1 MSTRHRILAP
11 PARGYTIV
19 ELMVSITIGLIIL
32 AGLVTLFAG
41 NSRERGEI
49 ERANEQTENGRYA
62 LKVIADDLH
71 AAGYFATFNPGT
83 VLAPNVQLQPNVPVA
98 LPNVCATDLATLT
111 SGLAVPVQGFYQ
123 PAAAAVPA
131 CIADLRA
138 NTDILVVRRASTC
151 VAGTPGPPVCDP
163 QVAGYAYFQASGCA
177 AEFTLGNY
185 YRLDSTVANLN
196 LTQKDCVKPA
206 PIYQFRTHIYF
217 VANNDQA
224 GDNIP
229 TLKRAELGAV
239 GGAYTIVPLV
249 EGIDNL
255 QLDYGIDIPDPNP
268 ADPNYRTT
276 SGSPAVYSADPGA
289 YTDPVYGAC
298 GVRVLPWDCLSNWR
312 NVVTVKV
319 YVLSRNLTPTQGYT
333 DTKTYTLGLNT
344 AGTANV
350 VLPFNDGFKR
360 HVYSTVAVLY
370 NTAGRNSP

>member
-1 MSTRHRILAP
+1 MPTRHRILAP

-71 AAGYFATFNPGT
+71 AAGYLGTFNPGT
-83 VLAPNVQLQPNVPVA
+83 VAAPNAQLQPNVPVA

-111 SGLAVPVQGFYQ
+111 SGLAMPVQGFYQ

-131 CIADLRA
+131 CLTDYRA
-138 NTDILVVRRASTC
+138 GTDIVVVRRASTC
-151 VAGTPGPPVCDP
+151 VVGPASCDP
-163 QVAGYAYFQASGCA
+163 LVAGDAYLQASGCA
-177 AEFTLGNY
+177 AEFTAGRY
-185 YRLDSTVANLN
+185 YALDSVTANLN
-196 LTQKDCVKPA
+196 LNQKDCATPA

-217 VANNDQA
+217 VANNDKA

-239 GGAYTIVPLV
+239 GGAFTIVPLV

-255 QLDYGIDIPDPNP
+255 KLDYGIDTNVPTTGAPAVYT
-268 ADPNYRTT
+268 ADPNTLT
-276 SGSPAVYSADPGA
+276 DPSTGAACTPAVCVGF
-289 YTDPVYGAC
+289 
-298 GVRVLPWDCLSNWR
+298 WR
-312 NVVTVKV
+312 NTVTAKI
-319 YVLSRNLTPTQGYT
+319 YVLSRNLTQTQGYK

-370 NTAGRNSP
+370 NTEGRNSQ

>member
-1 MSTRHRILAP
+1 MPTRHRILAP

-83 VLAPNVQLQPNVPVA
+83 VLAPNAQLQPSVPVA

-123 PAAAAVPA
+123 PAGAAVPA

-138 NTDILVVRRASTC
+138 GTDILVVRRASTC
-151 VAGTPGPPVCDP
+151 AVGAPGCDP
-163 QVAGYAYFQASGCA
+163 QVGGDAYLQASGCA
-177 AEFTLGNY
+177 AEFTAGTY
-185 YRLDSTVANLN
+185 YAFDSVTANLN
-196 LTQKDCVKPA
+196 LHTKDCVTAA

-217 VANNDQA
+217 VANNDKG

-229 TLKRAELGAV
+229 TLMRAELGAV
-239 GGAYTIVPLV
+239 GGAFTTVPLV

-255 QLDYGIDIPDPNP
+255 QLEYGIDIPDPNV

-276 SGSPAVYSADPGA
+276 SGSPAAYSADPGA
-289 YTDPVYGAC
+289 YTSPVYGAC
-298 GVRVLPWDCLSNWR
+298 GVQVLPWDCLSNWR

-344 AGTANV
+344 AGTPNV